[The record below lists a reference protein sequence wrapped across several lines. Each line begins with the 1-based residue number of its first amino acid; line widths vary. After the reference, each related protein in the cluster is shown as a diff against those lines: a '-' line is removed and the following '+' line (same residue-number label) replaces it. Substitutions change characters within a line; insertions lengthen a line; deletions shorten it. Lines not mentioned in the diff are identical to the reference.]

1 MRESMLR
8 VSGLGLLIAA
18 VIFLAA
24 CGDDPAKESCGD
36 GTLSANERCDDGNTD
51 NGDGCSSSCDVETAA
66 AEDCAAT
73 GDEDGDGSADC
84 ADSDCAATPACAA
97 TPEDCAAAG
106 DEDGDGNAD
115 CTDSDC
121 AAAPACAATPEDC
134 AAVGDEDGD
143 GDADCADSDCATVD
157 GCFEVCDDGV
167 DNNGDDTVD
176 CLDPTCADAVVCESF
191 CGDGVVDAG
200 EGCDDGAANS
210 DIDADACRNNC
221 QPAFCGDGVFDAGEA
236 CDSGNANSDT
246 EADACRTSCVLAA
259 CGDGAVDF
267 GEECDGGANGS
278 DTAADACRTSC
289 KLPVCGDG
297 AVDTGEGCDNGLDNS
312 DTTVD
317 GCRTTCAL
325 ASCGDGVLD
334 AGEACDN
341 GAANSD
347 TVAGACRTRCLIASC
362 GDGVVDAGEVCDN
375 GAANSDSAANA
386 CRTTCTAATCG
397 DGVVDAG
404 EGCDAAAANSDTA
417 ADACRTSCALPSC
430 GDGVLDA
437 TEACDAGP
445 LNGDG
450 GTNPCRTA
458 CLLPGCGDGIVDA
471 GEACD
476 NGRANSD
483 TDADACRTSCTT
495 ATCGDGIQDSGEAC
509 DSGAANSDSEAD
521 ACRTTCTS
529 AACGDGIVD
538 AFESCDNGAANS
550 DTAANGCRTTCAP
563 ASCGDGV
570 VDSGEA
576 CDAGA
581 ANSDTAADGCR
592 TSCDTA
598 SCGDGVIDAG
608 EQCDNGAANGSADV
622 CAATCSINHALSCGD
637 ADLIDPSLTD
647 PPAGTRFLVQG
658 NLSGAGDDFAGG
670 CGANPGVEE
679 VVVFVAPTTG
689 DYLARTDFLGTIA
702 DTSVRILTD
711 CGDIDSEIACGA
723 DGGTAADVRGETTF
737 SAIAGRA
744 YYILVEAEI
753 GTQAPYLLEVAPVVA
768 ATAPI
773 VATGSARYLTA
784 TNIRVAITGSDA
796 EQDVASIEVYEIVT
810 TAGEGSGS
818 GAIPPTT
825 ERNLIGTFPRN
836 NLSYSGTNGFS
847 ANVEL
852 TAALGSTVTGL
863 EVVAI
868 DRAGNESAPFAIA
881 APLYTAPTA
890 VGTGATCD
898 PTQQLTVCTAP
909 QACNRQSN
917 GTYICAATSAP
928 SLAVATVTRVDLTTA
943 IVNLTGFDR
952 NADVT
957 RFRAEFYTASLGRLG
972 QIEGNL
978 SATLL
983 GQANYDVTFPLTGV
997 NNFPTA
1003 TQIRFVA
1010 IDQRGLVSN
1019 QLAAPLAGFADRT
1032 AGQLCDPSGV
1042 ANRCASGLSCLPK
1055 QDGGT
1060 ACAAPS
1066 APVLTGFEAS
1076 ISELGVASFG
1086 PVSGFDADGGLTNL
1100 AVTWSFGG
1108 DETFSEDYP
1117 LSGSTFRQSG
1127 TYAFEGRAPVSVI
1140 FTVSDSSGNE
1150 TSSPSIAVAQPGDP
1164 GAPCERS
1171 GTACLAN
1178 DYACGL
1184 GQYCETTAAPVLAS
1198 FSFSRTDLNTGSAEL
1213 TGSDDNGDIAQVQID
1228 ALDQTGGPI
1237 VGLGWLLDLSEM
1249 SDDTLSEIVD
1259 VIGLETLRNG
1269 TTISARLIDRT
1280 GLESNTIT
1288 IPLPGI
1294 VGVDGDCS
1302 DPAAAICDAGLECSE
1317 GLCIEVDPFISS
1329 LTVSRSDS
1337 TTFTF
1342 GLTGGDPNG
1351 DATSFAYTVFG
1362 PTGATIASGTTSTPD
1377 DHVALDGSFDVAVT
1391 LSLIGIPNGSTV
1403 AISVA
1408 DAAGNTSAD
1417 VTDALPLLVAIGGD
1431 CADDATI
1438 DACETSA
1445 TCDSNFCI
1453 SDVPFIFDLTAN
1465 RTSLDTVSLTLNVAD
1480 SLSNLTGIEYI
1491 ALNAQGEAIGTI
1503 DSDIIAPASPF
1514 ATLFKELSGLAEFSA
1529 AVGLRVT
1536 LFDGNGNS
1544 ASADATIPGAV
1555 AAGGACSTTL
1565 DLCDGGNFC
1574 STVTGAPVC
1583 SSHAPAVTTL
1593 TVETATDL
1601 RSFTLTVAGFDADA
1615 DITQL
1620 DVTYSLDGESPSTST
1635 YTVADGDFT
1644 QEADGTATF
1653 STVVRWDRASLS
1665 AFNLVSVTFTDAST
1679 LTGDRDLAIADIT
1692 PLLPSSDCDLA
1703 GRACAAGLYCDG
1715 ETAVCTY
1722 DSAAPCGDGVDVAP
1736 LETGTEIAAGVF
1748 QFDGLVTPAG
1758 AITGLGLCGT
1768 EGSETAILFA
1778 VGSGDWDVLVESSDA
1793 FHLSVVEGYCALETP
1808 SVCEATVDGQVSTFI
1823 STAAETAKYLLIES
1837 SLPGIAATVSVTA
1850 TRLAVCGDGLV
1861 AGTEACDDNNT
1872 TSGDGCD
1879 AACAVEQDYS
1889 CSGQPSICQLP

>member
-1 MRESMLR
+1 
-8 VSGLGLLIAA
+8 
-18 VIFLAA
+18 
-24 CGDDPAKESCGD
+24 
-36 GTLSANERCDDGNTD
+36 
-51 NGDGCSSSCDVETAA
+51 
-66 AEDCAAT
+66 
-73 GDEDGDGSADC
+73 
-84 ADSDCAATPACAA
+84 
-97 TPEDCAAAG
+97 
-106 DEDGDGNAD
+106 
-115 CTDSDC
+115 
-121 AAAPACAATPEDC
+121 
-134 AAVGDEDGD
+134 
-143 GDADCADSDCATVD
+143 
-157 GCFEVCDDGV
+157 
-167 DNNGDDTVD
+167 
-176 CLDPTCADAVVCESF
+176 
-191 CGDGVVDAG
+191 VDAG
-200 EGCDDGAANS
+200 ES
-210 DIDADACRNNC
+210 
-221 QPAFCGDGVFDAGEA
+221 
-236 CDSGNANSDT
+236 
-246 EADACRTSCVLAA
+246 
-259 CGDGAVDF
+259 
-267 GEECDGGANGS
+267 
-278 DTAADACRTSC
+278 
-289 KLPVCGDG
+289 
-297 AVDTGEGCDNGLDNS
+297 
-312 DTTVD
+312 
-317 GCRTTCAL
+317 
-325 ASCGDGVLD
+325 
-334 AGEACDN
+334 
-341 GAANSD
+341 
-347 TVAGACRTRCLIASC
+347 
-362 GDGVVDAGEVCDN
+362 CDN

-386 CRTTCTAATCG
+386 CRTSCTAATCG
-397 DGVVDAG
+397 DGVVDTG

-437 TEACDAGP
+437 TEACDAGA

-592 TSCDTA
+592 TTCDTA

-658 NLSGAGDDFAGG
+658 NLSGASDDFAGG

-723 DGGTAADVRGETTF
+723 DGATADEVRGETTF

-773 VATGSARYLTA
+773 VATGSARYLSA

-818 GAIPPTT
+818 GAIPPTS

-847 ANVEL
+847 TNVEL

-890 VGTGATCD
+890 VASGATCD

-928 SLAVATVTRVDLTTA
+928 SLASATVTRVDLTTA

-1140 FTVSDSSGNE
+1140 FTVTDSSGNE

-1164 GAPCERS
+1164 GAPCDRA

-1184 GQYCETTAAPVLAS
+1184 GQYCEPTAAPILAS
-1198 FSFSRTDLNTGSAEL
+1198 FSFSRADLNNGSAEL

-1228 ALDQTGGPI
+1228 ALDETGGPI

-1391 LSLIGIPNGSTV
+1391 LSLVGIPNGSTV

-1408 DAAGNTSAD
+1408 DAAGHTSAD

-1431 CADDATI
+1431 CSDDATI
-1438 DACETSA
+1438 DACETDALCTSGICLTDA
-1445 TCDSNFCI
+1445 PVINSI
-1453 SDVPFIFDLTAN
+1453 SAN
-1465 RTSLDTVSLTLNVAD
+1465 RTSLDAASVTLSVGDALSNVTGLVFTVLNSEGEVLGTLASDTVSQ
-1480 SLSNLTGIEYI
+1480 E
-1491 ALNAQGEAIGTI
+1491 
-1503 DSDIIAPASPF
+1503 SPF
-1514 ATLFKELSGLAEFSA
+1514 STFFKELTGLSDYPTA
-1529 AVGLRVT
+1529 AAIGVEVL
-1536 LFDGNGNS
+1536 DANGNS
-1544 ASADATIPGAV
+1544 TPTNASIPVAV
-1555 AAGGACSTTL
+1555 LAGEACSTTL
-1565 DLCDGGNFC
+1565 DLCYGGNFC
-1574 STVTGAPVC
+1574 ATVTGAPVC
-1583 SSHAPAVTTL
+1583 SSRSPMVTSLAINTSADIRTF
-1593 TVETATDL
+1593 TVE
-1601 RSFTLTVAGFDADA
+1601 VEGFDADA
-1615 DITQL
+1615 NIVQIDVERSLFGLFPQT
-1620 DVTYSLDGESPSTST
+1620 VTYL
-1635 YTVADGDFT
+1635 AANGDFT
-1644 QEADGTATF
+1644 QQPDGTILFAPRSRWDSDALFGRTTVKVTLIDAEALSGSSTLDFKFLPDSPHYALSECAGTGRPCVAGTYCEETTGLCEVDTATVCGAGVDVLPLESGTF
-1653 STVVRWDRASLS
+1653 SAGDGAYAFDAITTPAGDSLGLGNCGSDGDEVAIALPINSGLWDVTVTSLTETPV
-1665 AFNLVSVTFTDAST
+1665 FVSRIIGFCGVDPAEECLEAST
-1679 LTGDRDLAIADIT
+1679 GTDVTIT
-1692 PLLPSSDCDLA
+1692 NIDTTSDGSIYGAYLLVESA
-1703 GRACAAGLYCDG
+1703 VAG
-1715 ETAVCTY
+1715 ETA
-1722 DSAAPCGDGVDVAP
+1722 SAAITFVPGD
-1736 LETGTEIAAGVF
+1736 
-1748 QFDGLVTPAG
+1748 
-1758 AITGLGLCGT
+1758 
-1768 EGSETAILFA
+1768 
-1778 VGSGDWDVLVESSDA
+1778 
-1793 FHLSVVEGYCALETP
+1793 
-1808 SVCEATVDGQVSTFI
+1808 
-1823 STAAETAKYLLIES
+1823 
-1837 SLPGIAATVSVTA
+1837 
-1850 TRLAVCGDGLV
+1850 
-1861 AGTEACDDNNT
+1861 N
-1872 TSGDGCD
+1872 
-1879 AACAVEQDYS
+1879 
-1889 CSGQPSICQLP
+1889 

>member
-24 CGDDPAKESCGD
+24 CGDDPQEERCGD
-36 GTLSANERCDDGNTD
+36 GALASDERCDDGNTD
-51 NGDGCSSSCDVETAA
+51 NGDGCSSSCEVETAP
-66 AEDCAAT
+66 EDCAAT

-84 ADSDCAATPACAA
+84 ADSDCAAAPACAA
-97 TPEDCAAAG
+97 TPEDCAATG

-115 CTDSDC
+115 CADSDC

-134 AAVGDEDGD
+134 ATVGDEDGD
-143 GDADCADSDCATVD
+143 GDADCADSDCAAAD

-176 CLDPTCADAVVCESF
+176 CLDPTCSDAVVCESF

-221 QPAFCGDGVFDAGEA
+221 QPAFCGDGVFDEGEA

-246 EADACRTSCVLAA
+246 EADACRTTCVLAA

-267 GEECDGGANGS
+267 GEECDGGANAS

-297 AVDTGEGCDNGLDNS
+297 AVDTGEGCDNGADNS

-317 GCRTTCAL
+317 GCRTNCAV

-347 TVAGACRTRCLIASC
+347 TAPGACRTRCLIASC
-362 GDGVVDAGEVCDN
+362 GDGTVDAGESCDN

-404 EGCDAAAANSDTA
+404 ESCDAAAANSDSA
-417 ADACRTSCALPSC
+417 ANACRTSCALPSC
-430 GDGVLDA
+430 GDGTLDA
-437 TEACDAGP
+437 GEACDAGAR
-445 LNGDG
+445 NGDG
-450 GTNPCRTA
+450 GTNPCRST

-483 TDADACRTSCTT
+483 SDADACRTSCTA

-509 DSGAANSDSEAD
+509 DSGADNSDSEAD
-521 ACRTTCTS
+521 ACRTSCS
-529 AACGDGIVD
+529 IASCGDGTVD

-592 TSCDTA
+592 TTCDTA
-598 SCGDGVIDAG
+598 ACGDGVIDAG

-622 CAATCSINHALSCGD
+622 CAATCSINHALACGD
-637 ADLIDPSLTD
+637 SDLRDPSLTD
-647 PPAGTRFLVQG
+647 PPVGTRFLVQG

-702 DTSVRILTD
+702 DTSVRVLTD
-711 CGDIDSEIACGA
+711 CGSIDSEIACGA
-723 DGGTAADVRGETTF
+723 DGATATEPRGETTF

-753 GTQAPYLLEVAPVVA
+753 GTEAPYLLEVAPVVA
-768 ATAPI
+768 ATAPLI
-773 VATGSARYLTA
+773 ATGSARYLSA
-784 TNIRVAITGSDA
+784 TNIQVALTGSDA

-818 GAIPPTT
+818 GAIPPTS

-836 NLSYSGTNGFS
+836 NLSYNGTNGFS
-847 ANVEL
+847 TNVEL

-868 DRAGNESAPFAIA
+868 DDAGNESAPFAIA

-890 VGTGATCD
+890 VASGATCD

-909 QACNRQSN
+909 QACTQQPNR
-917 GTYICAATSAP
+917 TYLCGAARAP
-928 SLAVATVTRVDLTTA
+928 QLASATVTRVDLTTA
-943 IVNLTGFDR
+943 TVTLTGFDT

-1032 AGQLCDPSGV
+1032 TGQLCDPSGI
-1042 ANRCASGLSCLPK
+1042 ANRCATGLSCQPK

-1060 ACAAPS
+1060 ACIAPAAP
-1066 APVLTGFEAS
+1066 VFTGFSAD
-1076 ISELGVASFG
+1076 INGLGVASFG

-1100 AVTWSFGG
+1100 AVTWSFVGG
-1108 DETFSEDYP
+1108 GTDSVDYP
-1117 LSGSTFRQSG
+1117 LSGFTFRQSG

-1164 GAPCERS
+1164 GASCERS

-1184 GQYCETTAAPVLAS
+1184 GQYCEPTAAPVLSDFA
-1198 FSFSRTDLNTGSAEL
+1198 FVRTDLNNGSAEL
-1213 TGSDDNGDIAQVQID
+1213 TGSDDNGDIAKVRID
-1228 ALDQTGGPI
+1228 ALDETGGPI

-1259 VIGLETLRNG
+1259 VVGIETLRNG
-1269 TTISARLIDRT
+1269 TTLSATLIDRT

-1317 GLCIEVDPFISS
+1317 GLCIEVNPFISS
-1329 LTVSRSDS
+1329 LTVSRTDS

-1351 DATSFAYTVFG
+1351 DATSFAYTIFG
-1362 PTGATIASGTTSTPD
+1362 PTGATIATGETASPD
-1377 DHVALDGSFDVAVT
+1377 DHAELGGDFDVAVT
-1391 LSLIGIPNGSTV
+1391 LTLTGIPNGSTV

-1408 DAAGNTSAD
+1408 DAAGHTSAD
-1417 VTDALPLLVAIGGD
+1417 VTDALPLLIGFGEA
-1431 CADDATI
+1431 CAADATI
-1438 DACETSA
+1438 DACETGTSCVA
-1445 TCDSNFCI
+1445 GLCLSDDPNFFSI
-1453 SDVPFIFDLTAN
+1453 SAN
-1465 RTSLDTVSLTLNVAD
+1465 RTSLNEASVTFTVGDALLNIDTIIYTAINGAGETLGELDRDTVLQETAVA
-1480 SLSNLTGIEYI
+1480 T
-1491 ALNAQGEAIGTI
+1491 
-1503 DSDIIAPASPF
+1503 F
-1514 ATLFKELSGLAEFSA
+1514 FKELTGLSAYPTAAAIAVELKDSNANSTSDSA
-1529 AVGLRVT
+1529 AIPSELALG
-1536 LFDGNGNS
+1536 
-1544 ASADATIPGAV
+1544 ATCRTA
-1555 AAGGACSTTL
+1555 L
-1565 DLCDGGNFC
+1565 DLCGGGNFC
-1574 STVTGAPVC
+1574 ATVTGAPVC

-1593 TVETATDL
+1593 TVETAADL

-1620 DVTYSLDGESPSTST
+1620 DVTYSLDGASPSTST
-1635 YTVADGDFT
+1635 YTVLAGDFS
-1644 QEADGTATF
+1644 QAADGTATF

-1665 AFNLVSVTFTDAST
+1665 AFNLVSVTFTDASA
-1679 LTGDRDLAIADIT
+1679 LTGDRDLAIADVT

-1715 ETAVCTY
+1715 ETGVCTY

-1736 LETGTEIAAGVF
+1736 LASGTEISAGIF

-1758 AITGLGLCGT
+1758 SSTGLGLCGT
-1768 EGSETAILFA
+1768 EGTETAILFE

-1793 FHLSVVEGYCALETP
+1793 FHVSVVEGYCSIDGGT
-1808 SVCEATVDGQVSTFI
+1808 VCEASVDGQVSTFI

-1837 SLPGIAATVSVTA
+1837 AVPGATATVSVTA
-1850 TRLAVCGDGLV
+1850 VLLF
-1861 AGTEACDDNNT
+1861 
-1872 TSGDGCD
+1872 
-1879 AACAVEQDYS
+1879 
-1889 CSGQPSICQLP
+1889 

>member
-8 VSGLGLLIAA
+8 ISGLGLLIAA
-18 VIFLAA
+18 VTFLAA
-24 CGDDPAKESCGD
+24 CGDDPGKEICGD
-36 GTLSANERCDDGNTD
+36 GVLDPGERCDDGNKV
-51 NGDGCSSSCDVETAA
+51 NGDGCSAICEVETTA
-66 AEDCAAT
+66 AEDCAAV
-73 GDEDGDGSADC
+73 GDEDGDGNADC
-84 ADSDCAATPACAA
+84 ADSDCAAEPACAA
-97 TPEDCAAAG
+97 TPEDCAAPG

-115 CTDSDC
+115 CADSDC

-134 AAVGDEDGD
+134 ATPGDEDGD
-143 GDADCADSDCATVD
+143 GDADCADSDCATAD

-176 CLDPTCADAVVCESF
+176 CLDPTCSDAVVCESF

-221 QPAFCGDGVFDAGEA
+221 QPAFCGDGVFDEGEA

-246 EADACRTSCVLAA
+246 EADACRTSCELPS
-259 CGDGAVDF
+259 CGDGAVDL

-278 DTAADACRTSC
+278 DTAPDACRTSC

-297 AVDTGEGCDNGLDNS
+297 AVDTGEGCDNGTENS

-317 GCRTTCAL
+317 GCRTNCAL

-375 GAANSDSAANA
+375 GAANSNTVANA
-386 CRTTCTAATCG
+386 CRTSCTAATCG
-397 DGVVDAG
+397 DGVVDTG
-404 EGCDAAAANSDTA
+404 EACDAAAANSDTE
-417 ADACRTSCALPSC
+417 ADTCRTSCALPSC
-430 GDGVLDA
+430 GDGTLDA
-437 TEACDAGP
+437 GEACDAGA

-450 GTNPCRTA
+450 GTNPCRSS

-483 TDADACRTSCTT
+483 TDADACRTTCTA

-521 ACRTTCTS
+521 ACRTSCS
-529 AACGDGIVD
+529 IASCGDGIVD
-538 AFESCDNGAANS
+538 EFESCDNGGANS
-550 DTAANGCRTTCAP
+550 DTAANGCRTTCSP

-581 ANSDTAADGCR
+581 GNSDSSADGCR
-592 TSCDTA
+592 TSCEVA

-608 EQCDNGAANGSADV
+608 EQCDNGAANGSDDV
-622 CAATCSINHALSCGD
+622 CAATCSINHALACGD
-637 ADLIDPSLTD
+637 ADLRDPSLTD
-647 PPAGTRFLVQG
+647 PPAGSRFLVSG
-658 NLSGAGDDFAGG
+658 NLSDASDDFAGG

-689 DYLARTDFLGTIA
+689 DFVARTDFLGTIA
-702 DTSVRILTD
+702 DTSVRVLTD
-711 CGDIDSEIACGA
+711 CGSVDSEIACGA
-723 DGGTAADVRGETTF
+723 DGATAEEPRGEVTF

-768 ATAPI
+768 ATAPSL
-773 VATGSARYLTA
+773 ATGSARYLSA
-784 TNIRVAITGSDA
+784 TNIQVALTGSDA
-796 EQDVASIEVYEIVT
+796 EQDVASIELFALLT

-818 GAIPPTT
+818 GAIPPST
-825 ERNLIGTFPRN
+825 ERVLIGTFPRN

-847 ANVEL
+847 TNVEL
-852 TAALGSTVTGL
+852 TTALASNATGL
-863 EVVAI
+863 EAVAI
-868 DRAGNESAPFAIA
+868 DAAGNRSEPFAIA
-881 APLYTAPTA
+881 APSYTSPTTVA
-890 VGTGATCD
+890 SGATCD

-928 SLAVATVTRVDLTTA
+928 SLASAAVTRVDLTTA
-943 IVNLTGFDR
+943 TARLTGFDR

-957 RFRAEFYTASLGRLG
+957 RFRAEFYTATNGRLG

-997 NNFPTA
+997 NGFPTA

-1032 AGQLCDPSGV
+1032 AGQLCDPSGI
-1042 ANRCASGLSCLPK
+1042 ANRCATGLSCLPK

-1060 ACAAPS
+1060 ACIAPAAP
-1066 APVLTGFEAS
+1066 VFTGFAAS
-1076 ISELGVASFG
+1076 IAEPGLAVFG
-1086 PVSGFDADGGLTNL
+1086 PVSGFDADGGLTYL
-1100 AVTWSFGG
+1100 GVTWSFGG
-1108 DETFSEDYP
+1108 DESLREDYP
-1117 LSGSTFRQSG
+1117 LSGFTFRQSG
-1127 TYAFEGRAPVSVI
+1127 TYAFEGRAPVSVT
-1140 FTVSDSSGNE
+1140 FTLLDSSGNE
-1150 TSSPSIAVAQPGDP
+1150 TVAPAIPVALPGDP
-1164 GAPCERS
+1164 GAPCDRA
-1171 GTACLAN
+1171 GTSCLAN

-1184 GQYCETTAAPVLAS
+1184 GAFCETAAAPVLS
-1198 FSFSRTDLNTGSAEL
+1198 DFTFSRSSLTSGLAEL
-1213 TGSDDNGDIAQVQID
+1213 TGSDDNGDIAKVRID

-1237 VGLGWLLDLSEM
+1237 VGLGWLLDLSAM
-1249 SDDTLSEIVD
+1249 SDTTISEIVD
-1259 VIGLETLRNG
+1259 VIGIESLRNG
-1269 TTISARLIDRT
+1269 TTISATLIDRA

-1317 GLCIEVDPFISS
+1317 GLCIEVNPFISS
-1329 LTVSRSDS
+1329 LTVSRTDS

-1342 GLTGGDPNG
+1342 ALTGGDPNG
-1351 DATSFAYTVFG
+1351 DATSFSYTVFG
-1362 PTGATIASGTTSTPD
+1362 PTGATIATGETASPD
-1377 DHVALDGSFDVAVT
+1377 DHAELGGDFDVAVT
-1391 LSLIGIPNGSTV
+1391 LTLAGIPNGSTV

-1438 DACETSA
+1438 DACETDALCTSGICLTDA
-1445 TCDSNFCI
+1445 PVINSI
-1453 SDVPFIFDLTAN
+1453 TAN
-1465 RTSLDTVSLTLNVAD
+1465 RTSLDEASVTLSVGDALSNVTGLVFTVLNSEGEVLGTLASDTVSQ
-1480 SLSNLTGIEYI
+1480 E
-1491 ALNAQGEAIGTI
+1491 
-1503 DSDIIAPASPF
+1503 SPF
-1514 ATLFKELSGLAEFSA
+1514 STFFKELSGLSVYPT
-1529 AVGLRVT
+1529 AVAIGVEVL
-1536 LFDGNGNS
+1536 DANGNS
-1544 ASADATIPGAV
+1544 TPTNASIPAAV
-1555 AAGGACSTTL
+1555 LGGEACSTTL
-1565 DLCDGGNFC
+1565 DLCYGGNFC

-1583 SSHAPAVTTL
+1583 SSRSPVVTAL
-1593 TVETATDL
+1593 AVETAADL
-1601 RSFTLTVAGFDADA
+1601 RSFTLTVEGFDAEA

-1620 DVTYSLDGESPSTST
+1620 EVTYSFFDDSAVTST
-1635 YTVADGDFT
+1635 YTVLAGDFS
-1644 QEADGTATF
+1644 QAADGTVLFTID
-1653 STVVRWDRASLS
+1653 VRW
-1665 AFNLVSVTFTDAST
+1665 NLVQMGQFDLITAKFTDASA
-1679 LTGDRDLAIADIT
+1679 LTGSDELAYGDFA
-1692 PLLPSSDCDLA
+1692 PLMPDSDCDPA
-1703 GRACAAGLYCDG
+1703 GRSCGAGLYCD
-1715 ETAVCTY
+1715 VWSSICLV
-1722 DSAAPCGDGVDVAP
+1722 DSAAACGTGVDVAP
-1736 LETGTEIAAGVF
+1736 IESGLDIGPGNF
-1748 QFDGLVTPAG
+1748 QFAELTTPVG
-1758 AITGLGLCGT
+1758 NTLGLGDCGSD
-1768 EGSETAILFA
+1768 GDETAILFS
-1778 VGSGDWDVLVESSDA
+1778 VGSGDWDVVVTSADP
-1793 FHLSVVEGYCALETP
+1793 FFVSVVDGYCALTSPTLCEEGVDEQVYTTISTSGETP
-1808 SVCEATVDGQVSTFI
+1808 
-1823 STAAETAKYLLIES
+1823 KYLLIES
-1837 SLPGIAATVSVTA
+1837 AVAGSAATVSVTA
-1850 TRLAVCGDGLV
+1850 TRLAICGDGIV
-1861 AGTEACDDNNT
+1861 AGSEACDDNNT

-1879 AACAVEQDYS
+1879 AVCAVEQDYS
-1889 CSGQPSICQLP
+1889 CSGQPSVCQLP

>member
-8 VSGLGLLIAA
+8 VSGLGLLIA
-18 VIFLAA
+18 VVTLLTA

-36 GTLSANERCDDGNTD
+36 GELSANERCDDGNSVD
-51 NGDGCSSSCDVETAA
+51 GDGCSSSCEVETAPP
-66 AEDCAAT
+66 EDCAVV
-73 GDEDGDGSADC
+73 GDEDGDGSGDC
-84 ADSDCAATPACAA
+84 ADSECAA
-97 TPEDCAAAG
+97 E
-106 DEDGDGNAD
+106 
-115 CTDSDC
+115 
-121 AAAPACAATPEDC
+121 PACAATPEDC

-143 GDADCADSDCATVD
+143 GSADCDDSDCASAPACAATPEDCAVVGDEDGDGDADCADSDCATVE

-167 DNNGDDTVD
+167 DNNGDETVD
-176 CLDPTCADAVVCESF
+176 CLDPTCSDAVVCESF

-246 EADACRTSCVLAA
+246 EADACRTSCVLPS

-267 GEECDGGANGS
+267 GEECDGGANAS
-278 DTAADACRTSC
+278 DTLADACRTNC

-297 AVDTGEGCDNGLDNS
+297 AVDTGEGCDNGTDNS
-312 DTTVD
+312 DITVD
-317 GCRTTCAL
+317 GCRTNCAV

-341 GAANSD
+341 GTANSD
-347 TVAGACRTRCLIASC
+347 TTADGCRTRCLLAAC

-386 CRTTCTAATCG
+386 CRTSCTAATCG
-397 DGVVDAG
+397 DGVVDTG
-404 EGCDAAAANSDTA
+404 EGCDAAAANSDTL

-437 TEACDAGP
+437 SEACDAGA

-450 GTNPCRTA
+450 STNPCRSA

-483 TDADACRTSCTT
+483 SAADACRTSCII
-495 ATCGDGIQDSGEAC
+495 ASCGDGIQDSGEAC
-509 DSGAANSDSEAD
+509 DSGAANSDSAAD

-550 DTAANGCRTTCAP
+550 DAAANGCRTTCAP

-592 TSCDTA
+592 TTCAPA

-622 CAATCSINHALSCGD
+622 CAASCSINHTLACGD
-637 ADLIDPSLTD
+637 ADLRDPSLTD

-658 NLSGAGDDFAGG
+658 NLSGASDDFAGG

-689 DYLARTDFLGTIA
+689 DYVARTAFFGTIA
-702 DTSVRILTD
+702 DTSVRVLTD
-711 CGDIDSEIACGA
+711 CGSVDSEIACGA
-723 DGGTAADVRGETTF
+723 DGATAGDVRGETTF

-744 YYILVEAEI
+744 YYILVEAEL
-753 GTQAPYLLEVAPVVA
+753 GTEAPYLLEVAPVVA
-768 ATAPI
+768 ATAPV
-773 VATGSARYLTA
+773 VATGSARYLSA
-784 TNIRVAITGSDA
+784 TNIQIALTGSDA

-818 GAIPPTT
+818 GAIPPTS
-825 ERNLIGTFPRN
+825 ERNLIGTFARN
-836 NLSYSGTNGFS
+836 NLSYNGTNGFS
-847 ANVEL
+847 TNVEL

-890 VGTGATCD
+890 VASGATCD

-909 QACNRQSN
+909 QACTRQSN
-917 GTYICAATSAP
+917 ATYICAAARAP
-928 SLAVATVTRVDLTTA
+928 SLASATVTRVDLTTA
-943 IVNLTGFDR
+943 SVRLTGFDT

-957 RFRAEFYTASLGRLG
+957 RFRAEFYTASNGRLG

-997 NNFPTA
+997 NGFPTA

-1019 QLAAPLAGFADRT
+1019 QLQAALAGFADRT

-1042 ANRCASGLSCLPK
+1042 ANRCATGLSCLPK

-1066 APVLTGFEAS
+1066 APVFTGFSAD
-1076 ISELGVASFG
+1076 ITGLGVASFG

-1100 AVTWSFGG
+1100 TVTWSFVGG
-1108 DETFSEDYP
+1108 GTDSVDYP
-1117 LSGSTFRQSG
+1117 LSGFTFLKSG
-1127 TYAFEGRAPVSVI
+1127 SYTFEGSAPVSVI

-1150 TSSPSIAVAQPGDP
+1150 TSSTSIAVAQPGDP
-1164 GAPCERS
+1164 GASCDRA

-1184 GQYCETTAAPVLAS
+1184 GQYCEPTAAPVLTS
-1198 FSFSRTDLNTGSAEL
+1198 FSFSRTDLNNGSAEL
-1213 TGSDDNGDIAQVQID
+1213 TGSDDNGDIAQVRID
-1228 ALDQTGGPI
+1228 ALDETGGPI
-1237 VGLGWLLDLSEM
+1237 VGLGWVFDLSTM
-1249 SDDTLSEIVD
+1249 SDATLSEIVD
-1259 VIGLETLRNG
+1259 VVGIETLRNG
-1269 TTISARLIDRT
+1269 STLSATLIDRT

-1294 VGVDGDCS
+1294 VGVGGDCS
-1302 DPAAAICDAGLECSE
+1302 DAAVAICAAGLECSE
-1317 GLCIEVDPFISS
+1317 GLCIEVNPFISS

-1351 DATSFAYTVFG
+1351 DAVNFFFRIYG
-1362 PTGATIASGTTSTPD
+1362 PTGALLRIGSRGFLPGE
-1377 DHVALDGSFDVAVT
+1377 VALDGSFDIAAT
-1391 LSLIGIPNGSTV
+1391 LTFAGIPNGSTI
-1403 AISVA
+1403 AIR
-1408 DAAGNTSAD
+1408 AGDNAGHTSAI

-1438 DACETSA
+1438 DACVTGAFCTSGICLTDAPVINSISA
-1445 TCDSNFCI
+1445 T
-1453 SDVPFIFDLTAN
+1453 
-1465 RTSLDTVSLTLNVAD
+1465 RTSLDAASVTLSVGDA
-1480 SLSNLTGIEYI
+1480 LSNVNGLVFTV
-1491 ALNAQGEAIGTI
+1491 LNSEGEVLGTLASDTVAQEG
-1503 DSDIIAPASPF
+1503 PF
-1514 ATLFKELSGLAEFSA
+1514 STFFKELTGLSA
-1529 AVGLRVT
+1529 YPTAAAIGVEVLDAT
-1536 LFDGNGNS
+1536 GNS
-1544 ASADATIPGAV
+1544 TSTNAAIPSELALGAT
-1555 AAGGACSTTL
+1555 CSTAL
-1565 DLCDGGNFC
+1565 DLCGGGNFC
-1574 STVTGAPVC
+1574 ATVTGAPVC

-1593 TVETATDL
+1593 TVETAADL

-1620 DVTYSLDGESPSTST
+1620 DVTYSLDGESASTST

-1679 LTGDRDLAIADIT
+1679 LTGDLDLAIADVT

-1715 ETAVCTY
+1715 ETGVCTY

-1736 LETGTEIAAGVF
+1736 LASGTEISAGIF

-1758 AITGLGLCGT
+1758 SGTGLGLCGT
-1768 EGSETAILFA
+1768 EGTETAILFE

-1793 FHLSVVEGYCALETP
+1793 FHLSVVEGYCSIDGGT
-1808 SVCEATVDGQVSTFI
+1808 VCEASVDGQVSTII
-1823 STAAETAKYLLIES
+1823 STSAETAKYLLIES
-1837 SLPGIAATVSVTA
+1837 AVPGATATVRVTA
-1850 TRLAVCGDGLV
+1850 TPAF
-1861 AGTEACDDNNT
+1861 
-1872 TSGDGCD
+1872 
-1879 AACAVEQDYS
+1879 
-1889 CSGQPSICQLP
+1889 P

>member
-18 VIFLAA
+18 VTILTA
-24 CGDDPAKESCGD
+24 CGDDPVKESCGD

-51 NGDGCSSSCDVETAA
+51 NGDGCSSSCEVETAPEDCA
-66 AEDCAAT
+66 ATGDEDGDGNADCADSDCAAEPACAATPEDCAAT

-84 ADSDCAATPACAA
+84 A
-97 TPEDCAAAG
+97 
-106 DEDGDGNAD
+106 
-115 CTDSDC
+115 DSDC

-236 CDSGNANSDT
+236 CDSGAANSDT
-246 EADACRTSCVLAA
+246 EADACRTSCALAA

-267 GEECDGGANGS
+267 GEECDGGANAS

-297 AVDTGEGCDNGLDNS
+297 AVDTGEGCDNGADNS
-312 DTTVD
+312 ATTVD

-325 ASCGDGVLD
+325 ASCGDGVID

-347 TVAGACRTRCLIASC
+347 TAPGACRTRCLIASC
-362 GDGVVDAGEVCDN
+362 GDGTVDAGESCDN

-404 EGCDAAAANSDTA
+404 ESCDAAAANSDSA
-417 ADACRTSCALPSC
+417 ANACRTSCALPSC
-430 GDGVLDA
+430 GDGTLDA
-437 TEACDAGP
+437 GEACDAGAR
-445 LNGDG
+445 NGDG
-450 GTNPCRTA
+450 GTNPCRST

-483 TDADACRTSCTT
+483 SDADACRTSCTA

-509 DSGAANSDSEAD
+509 DSGADNSDSEAD
-521 ACRTTCTS
+521 ACRTSCS
-529 AACGDGIVD
+529 IASCGDGTVD

-592 TSCDTA
+592 TTCDTA
-598 SCGDGVIDAG
+598 ACGDGVIDAG
-608 EQCDNGAANGSADV
+608 EQCDNGAANGSTSV
-622 CAATCSINHALSCGD
+622 CAATCSINHALACGD
-637 ADLIDPSLTD
+637 SDLRDPSLTD
-647 PPAGTRFLVQG
+647 PPVGTRFLVQG

-689 DYLARTDFLGTIA
+689 DYVASTAFLGTIA
-702 DTSVRILTD
+702 DTSVRVLTD
-711 CGDIDSEIACGA
+711 CGSIDSEIACGA
-723 DGGTAADVRGETTF
+723 DGATADDVRGETTF

-768 ATAPI
+768 ATAPLI
-773 VATGSARYLTA
+773 ATGSARYLSA
-784 TNIRVAITGSDA
+784 TNIQVALTGSDA

-818 GAIPPTT
+818 GAIPPTS

-890 VGTGATCD
+890 VASGATCD

-909 QACNRQSN
+909 QACTRQSN
-917 GTYICAATSAP
+917 ATYICAAARAP
-928 SLAVATVTRVDLTTA
+928 TLAPPATVTRVDLTTA
-943 IVNLTGFDR
+943 TVRLTGFDT

-1019 QLAAPLAGFADRT
+1019 QLAAALAGFADRT
-1032 AGQLCDPSGV
+1032 AGQLCDPSGI
-1042 ANRCASGLSCLPK
+1042 ANRCASGLSCLPR

-1066 APVLTGFEAS
+1066 APVLTGFSAS
-1076 ISELGVASFG
+1076 ISEPGLAVFG

-1164 GAPCERS
+1164 GASCDRV
-1171 GTACLAN
+1171 GTACLVN

-1184 GQYCETTAAPVLAS
+1184 GQYCEPTAAPVLSA
-1198 FSFSRTDLNTGSAEL
+1198 FSFVRTNLNNGSAEL

-1228 ALDQTGGPI
+1228 ALDETGGPI

-1259 VIGLETLRNG
+1259 VVGIETLRNG

-1362 PTGATIASGTTSTPD
+1362 PTGATIASGETASPD
-1377 DHVALDGSFDVAVT
+1377 DHADLGGSFDVAVT
-1391 LSLIGIPNGSTV
+1391 LTLAGIPNGSTV

-1408 DAAGNTSAD
+1408 DAAGHTSAD
-1417 VTDALPLLVAIGGD
+1417 VTDALPLLVAFGGD

-1438 DACETSA
+1438 DACQTGTSCVA
-1445 TCDSNFCI
+1445 GLCLSDDPNFFSI
-1453 SDVPFIFDLTAN
+1453 SAN
-1465 RTSLDTVSLTLNVAD
+1465 RSSLDAASVTFTVGDALLNIDTIVFTVLDGAGETLGELDRDTVLQETAVA
-1480 SLSNLTGIEYI
+1480 T
-1491 ALNAQGEAIGTI
+1491 
-1503 DSDIIAPASPF
+1503 F
-1514 ATLFKELSGLAEFSA
+1514 FKELTGLSAYPTAAAIAVELKDSNANSTSDSA
-1529 AVGLRVT
+1529 AIPSELALG
-1536 LFDGNGNS
+1536 
-1544 ASADATIPGAV
+1544 AT
-1555 AAGGACSTTL
+1555 CRTTL
-1565 DLCDGGNFC
+1565 DLCGGGNFC
-1574 STVTGAPVC
+1574 ATVTGAPVC

-1620 DVTYSLDGESPSTST
+1620 DVTYSLDGESASTST
-1635 YTVADGDFT
+1635 YTVLAGDFS
-1644 QEADGTATF
+1644 QAADGTATF

-1679 LTGDRDLAIADIT
+1679 LTGNRDLAIAEVT

-1715 ETAVCTY
+1715 ETGVCTY

-1758 AITGLGLCGT
+1758 AITGLGDCGSD
-1768 EGSETAILFA
+1768 GDETAILFA

-1823 STAAETAKYLLIES
+1823 STSAETAKYLLIES
-1837 SLPGIAATVSVTA
+1837 AVPGATATVSVTA
-1850 TRLAVCGDGLV
+1850 VLLF
-1861 AGTEACDDNNT
+1861 
-1872 TSGDGCD
+1872 
-1879 AACAVEQDYS
+1879 
-1889 CSGQPSICQLP
+1889 